1 MIVLVFAIPAVV
13 ILASLLILAA
23 SRRNEITRAQ
33 GQLSKETLLRDEDA
47 QKSESDGPAKI
58 SGREIERAAVIERLG
73 GDEIEDDPK
82 PVASTFQVRRRKKP
96 IGEFEEH

>member
-13 ILASLLILAA
+13 ILASLLVLAA
-23 SRRNEITRAQ
+23 SRRNEITRTQ

-47 QKSESDGPAKI
+47 HKAESTGPAEI

-73 GDEIEDDPK
+73 GGEIEVPETAT
-82 PVASTFQVRRRKKP
+82 PVPWTAPDEEAVGVARR
-96 IGEFEEH
+96 